1 MTQIAQEVDEEW
13 VARLLFSILGIGP
26 IRALRRGNLTPDLV
40 ADFDDQQIALE
51 VTEIFVPSDGA
62 RVPYQAVENY
72 RQQLLETCE
81 VDWHRHGNP
90 AVEVHVHFNPSA
102 TILKNQIGALAAQL
116 CKAIVTHLPSADGYA
131 ELEFDWDRRDS
142 FLPEQVAA
150 IQVLRLP
157 AGYESHWLGA
167 DAGFIGSL
175 TRALVQDRI
184 DRKRRGNYRE
194 GTAASWLL
202 IVADGRRVSGT
213 FSISESLTEH
223 RYHSQFDRVFL
234 LEIFSKRAFE
244 LCVA

>member
-1 MTQIAQEVDEEW
+1 VTQIAQEVEEEW
-13 VARLLFSILGIGP
+13 VVRLLFSILGIGP
-26 IRALRRGNLTPDLV
+26 IRALRRGNPAPDLV
-40 ADFDDQQIALE
+40 ADFDDQQVALE
-51 VTEIFVPSDGA
+51 VTEIFAPSDRA

-90 AVEVHVHFNPSA
+90 AVEVHVHFNPSV
-102 TILKNQIGALAAQL
+102 TILKNQIGALGSQL
-116 CKAIVTHLPSADGYA
+116 CQAVVAHLPSADGYA

-150 IQVLRLP
+150 IHVVRFP
-157 AGYESHWLGA
+157 EGDRSHWLGA
-167 DAGFIGSL
+167 DAGFIAPL
-175 TRALVQDRI
+175 TPALLQDRI

-194 GTAASWLL
+194 GTAASWLV
-202 IVADGRRVSGT
+202 IVADGRRISGT
-213 FSISESLTEH
+213 FSISDSVTEH
-223 RYHSQFDRVFL
+223 RYQTQFDRVFL